1 MIAGTI
7 RNRIQM
13 MFIGAIARRKVAV
26 VKGCRL
32 IVIYVNV
39 KDIWL
44 AHVITESVSN
54 VRVKVMTLKIVQVS
68 IRERAVTGVAI
79 QRPHDYMIAKYQ
91 APCQ

>member
-1 MIAGTI
+1 
-7 RNRIQM
+7 M
-13 MFIGAIARRKVAV
+13 MFIGAVARRRVPVTNGCPHTV
-26 VKGCRL
+26 VFA
-32 IVIYVNV
+32 NV